1 MAQIVQRKKG
11 KKKLNLLSFAVLLFG
26 FSAFLYLGSSLFLR
40 SYNNELSSRRQQI
53 NSEIAVLETQN
64 DAIEVEISQ
73 LASAERVDEIAAN
86 NGMTRNQDAIVTI
99 TSDSSEDGE

>member
-40 SYNNELSSRRQQI
+40 SYNNELSSRKQQI

>member
-1 MAQIVQRKKG
+1 MAQIVQRKK
-11 KKKLNLLSFAVLLFG
+11 KRKKLDLLTFTVVLFF
-26 FSAFLYLGSSLFLR
+26 FSMVLYLGSSLFLR
-40 SYNNELSSRRQQI
+40 SYNNELSSRKQQI

-86 NGMTRNQDAIVTI
+86 NGMTRNQDAIITI